1 MSRNPARTSDRPLVV
16 FRSML
21 DVGPATIRELSE
33 RTDLS
38 ASVVGEML
46 RQLEYRG
53 VAQVVGES
61 RLINRRPAKVW
72 GAKIPDGQTREQV
85 EQAMRVSSSDEQLL
99 AELGKHEQM
108 ATQALAAAMRVDHQ
122 VVTAA
127 LRRLSRLG
135 FVEKLEPGVWRA
147 VSTIAGEADEPTT
160 DAPSA
165 TLAKIPVATSPSGR
179 RLCERDDEDDELE
192 FGAKPPPLW

>member
-21 DVGPATIRELSE
+21 DVGPATIRELSQ

-72 GAKIPDGQTREQV
+72 GAKIPDGQTREDV
-85 EQAMRVSSSDEQLL
+85 EQAMRVSSSDEYML
-99 AELGKHEQM
+99 AEVGKHEQV
-108 ATQALAAAMRVDHQ
+108 TTRELTVALHLDHQ
-122 VVTAA
+122 VVTSS
-127 LRRLSRLG
+127 LRRLMRAGL
-135 FVEKLEPGVWRA
+135 VEKLSPTLWRLA
-147 VSTIAGEADEPTT
+147 RPEQVGELQQPAD
-160 DAPSA
+160 PSERS
-165 TLAKIPVATSPSGR
+165 VALSPSGR
-179 RLCERDDEDDELE
+179 RLCTRDDEADELE
-192 FGAKPPPLW
+192 FGSRPPSMW